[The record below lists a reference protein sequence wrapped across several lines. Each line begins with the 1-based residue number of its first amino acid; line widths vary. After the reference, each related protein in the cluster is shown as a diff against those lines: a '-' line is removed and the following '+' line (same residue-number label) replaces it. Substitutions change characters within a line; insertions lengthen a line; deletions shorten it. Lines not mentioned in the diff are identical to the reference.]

1 MAASG
6 PSFGAWVR
14 RRRRALDL
22 TQAQLAALVPCAV
35 VTIRKIESDER
46 RPSKEVAKL
55 LAAALQVV
63 GDETDAFLKAA
74 RAERSVVRMVES
86 GSEPAAAP
94 LPAALTPL
102 IGRDDDVAWLVAEL
116 ACCGG
121 TARLVTLTGPPGVGK
136 TRLAI
141 AVAEQAASTEEDLR
155 AAFVSLVDAERP
167 DDLVTVLGRALLSR
181 ERDAPVT
188 WERIVGW

>member
-1 MAASG
+1 MAMAAG

-22 TQAQLAALVPCAV
+22 TQAQLAALVPCAA
-35 VTIRKIESDER
+35 VTIRKIEADDR

-86 GSEPAAAP
+86 DPEPTAAP
-94 LPAALTPL
+94 LPAPVTPI
-102 IGRDDDVAWLVAEL
+102 IGRGEDGAWIVAEL
-116 ACCGG
+116 ACGGG
-121 TARLVTLTGPPGVGK
+121 TT
-136 TRLAI
+136 
-141 AVAEQAASTEEDLR
+141 
-155 AAFVSLVDAERP
+155 
-167 DDLVTVLGRALLSR
+167 
-181 ERDAPVT
+181 
-188 WERIVGW
+188 